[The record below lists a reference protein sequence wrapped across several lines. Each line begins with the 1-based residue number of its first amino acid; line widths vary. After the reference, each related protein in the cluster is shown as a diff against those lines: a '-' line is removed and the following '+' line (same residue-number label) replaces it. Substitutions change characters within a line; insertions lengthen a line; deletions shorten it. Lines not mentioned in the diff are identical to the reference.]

1 MKSRY
6 FLLLLLLSILL
17 NFLLKY
23 LLINEEIY
31 YNTFIDK
38 LSIDQVEEFID
49 SQKKWEWLGYVLI
62 PLFLLIKI
70 YIVAAVLDLGCF
82 FFDREIKYSRLFN
95 LVVRAEFIFLL
106 VIILKIV
113 WFYVFQQDYSLEDL
127 QYFYPLSVL
136 SIIGY
141 SEIETWFIY
150 PLQTLNLFEMLYWV
164 VLAYLIGKA
173 VKIST
178 SKSLAVVASS
188 YGVALVIW
196 VVTIMFL
203 TLNMS

>member
-113 WFYVFQQDYSLEDL
+113 WFYVFQQDYH
-127 QYFYPLSVL
+127 FRRFTIFL
-136 SIIGY
+136 SIIG
-141 SEIETWFIY
+141 T
-150 PLQTLNLFEMLYWV
+150 
-164 VLAYLIGKA
+164 
-173 VKIST
+173 
-178 SKSLAVVASS
+178 
-188 YGVALVIW
+188 
-196 VVTIMFL
+196 
-203 TLNMS
+203 